1 MLEVFSRDRE
11 LDFEFFVFTSGEIK
25 YRTRDC
31 YEMSKEL
38 KDWYHSLEPGTII
51 LDGAPIS
58 IDNVTDEQ
66 LEYIKDVADS
76 FADKILDY
84 KENYKPLYMRHT
96 SGNSIGDI
104 ISNKSIIEVPDPKH
118 FKEWVHIKGFDF
130 IQNFLDEYERQ
141 NSKGNKTRS
150 RFINFFR

>member
-11 LDFEFFVFTSGEIK
+11 LDFEFFVFTNGEIK
-25 YRTRDC
+25 YKTRDC

-38 KDWYHSLEPGTII
+38 KDWYRNLEPGTII
-51 LDGAPIS
+51 LNGTPIS

-76 FADKILDY
+76 FADKVLDY
-84 KENYKPLYMRHT
+84 KKNYKPLYMRHN
-96 SGNSIGDI
+96 SGNSVSEI
-104 ISNKSIIEVPDPKH
+104 ITNKGIIEVPDPKH

-130 IQNFLDEYERQ
+130 IQNFLDEYERK
-141 NSKGNKTRS
+141 NSKVNKTRK
-150 RFINFFR
+150 RFFDFFK